1 MRRPLEPTPEVR
13 VDGRA
18 VASETLISIVGAHL
32 VAISTTLPD
41 LPEQLHSTYV
51 AHPQVDTQIAE
62 LRLVPHAGRESP
74 RRFSSALAL
83 PVAFDPQ
90 RALYD
95 HLQRLQDMLSGALGA
110 DVAVDVSEAACAA
123 LAELSL
129 SEHA

>member
-1 MRRPLEPTPEVR
+1 MRRPLEPTPALR

-32 VAISTTLPD
+32 VAVSTTLPD
-41 LPEQLHSTYV
+41 VPAQLHSTYL
-51 AHPQVDTQIAE
+51 AHPQVDTQMAE
-62 LRLVPHAGRESP
+62 LRLIPPLGRESLT
-74 RRFSSALAL
+74 RSSSALAL

-110 DVAVDVSEAACAA
+110 DVAVDLSEAACAA
-123 LAELSL
+123 LGQLSL